1 MNNPEFTING
11 HPLPTALVEA
21 LGSGR
26 WRLPADPGRL
36 VAVFAHQPNHP
47 SFYGLEQMRRENAGW
62 LRETYLGYFGSAD
75 SQRPPGDL
83 HPQHSVLIGDLGPD
97 VPFALDYRTAPVP
110 RVVFLTDEDEHSR
123 WVQVASSIDELIAS
137 LGL

>member
-1 MNNPEFTING
+1 MNDPELAING
-11 HPLPTALVEA
+11 HPLPAALVEA

-26 WRLPADPGRL
+26 WRLPADPDRL
-36 VAVFAHQPNHP
+36 AAVFAHQPNHP

-62 LRETYLGYFGSAD
+62 LGETYAGYFGSPD

-123 WVQVASSIDELIAS
+123 WVQVASSIDELMAS